1 VRDALTARD
10 REALSMT
17 AHTAKG
23 AARSACAPI
32 LAEILQEVE
41 DRALTR
47 DSYAKLGQRLDAAE
61 KAFGEVRAL
70 ILSGSY

>member
-1 VRDALTARD
+1 
-10 REALSMT
+10 MT

-23 AARSACAPI
+23 SARSACAPV
-32 LAEILQEVE
+32 LAGILQEVE

-61 KAFGEVRAL
+61 KAFGEVKAL
-70 ILSGSY
+70 IEAGTY